1 MNRNPSGRWSE
12 IWSSSEDG
20 EQEEEKE
27 EEKEEEDEEEK
38 EEREEVILWGQWKV
52 WKWMGW
58 QQVAWLCPC
67 PSVLLLIFLPWGSS
81 ALQDL
86 VSADNEV
93 FATQI
98 APAVQRAAGAI
109 FPPFQP
115 WMRLLF
121 PGPVDALCIR
131 AAGNWQPL
139 SQRLLEKQ
147 WC

>member
-12 IWSSSEDG
+12 IRSSSEDR
-20 EQEEEKE
+20 EREEKE
-27 EEKEEEDEEEK
+27 EE
-38 EEREEVILWGQWKV
+38 EEREEEEEGEEAILWAQRRV
-52 WKWMGW
+52 RKWRGW
-58 QQVAWLCPC
+58 QQVAWLSPC
-67 PSVLLLIFLPWGSS
+67 PPSLLLVSPSRGSS
-81 ALQDL
+81 ALQGL
-86 VSADNEV
+86 VSADDRV

-98 APAVQRAAGAI
+98 APTVQRAVGAI
-109 FPPFQP
+109 FPPFQT